1 MEKINGDAN
10 INAISESLR
19 SGSDFS
25 VVYSYVQL
33 ICVQKI
39 SGVPKFVYVS
49 TVENN
54 LPNFV
59 LSGWVNDNQS
69 SLNYNVLL
77 KIDEISYFN
86 GKRRAEQALLDAFP
100 ETGVVLRP
108 GFIYGTRDVP
118 LPIALHSITGP
129 ELKIPLWLIGK

>member
-59 LSGWVNDNQS
+59 LSG
-69 SLNYNVLL
+69 
-77 KIDEISYFN
+77 
-86 GKRRAEQALLDAFP
+86 
-100 ETGVVLRP
+100 
-108 GFIYGTRDVP
+108 
-118 LPIALHSITGP
+118 
-129 ELKIPLWLIGK
+129 

>member
-118 LPIALHSITGP
+118 LPTAIHSITGP